1 MKNIFNIFNKNSAN
15 KIKQLPNELEE
26 LYICALSGYKNAYA
40 PYSNFQVGAAVEL
53 KNGKTVIGSN
63 IENASY
69 GLTNCAERSAL
80 FSVYSMGFRK
90 EDIVRILI
98 VGDTKTPVSPCGAC
112 RQVISELMEKD
123 SEVVLTNLNKDCLI
137 YKVSELLPYSFTE
150 GDLNE

>member
-1 MKNIFNIFNKNSAN
+1 MNIKEIEKLIEKAKMMAEKNDCCPHSKFT
-15 KIKQLPNELEE
+15 
-26 LYICALSGYKNAYA
+26 
-40 PYSNFQVGAAVEL
+40 VGAALLTKEGKVYLGTNVE
-53 KNGKTVIGSN
+53 NCG
-63 IENASY
+63 Y
-69 GLTNCAERSAL
+69 GPSNCAERSAL